1 MDGQNKELLNKVL
14 TDRLNKVLS
23 KQTEAE
29 EGKQAFKEAM
39 DASSRLIEIEKIEVS
54 HQETVKQMEAE
65 EKRDL
70 RNETVKISEA
80 QKDRIVQVGIFVAG
94 MVVSPLIERWVKMGY
109 AKILCEFEKDYTFT
123 TAAGKSLSG
132 LFRFKK

>member
-14 TDRLNKVLS
+14 TNRLTKVLS
-23 KQTEAE
+23 TQTETE
-29 EGKQAFKEAM
+29 EDKQAFKEAM

-54 HQETVKQMEAE
+54 HREAVEKMEAE

-109 AKILCEFEKDYTFT
+109 AKVLCEFEKDYTFT